1 MKGEVEMKLSELKE
15 SGHPKTLLSSFLY
28 FDVSFMIWV
37 LLGALGVYISQDF
50 GLSPAQKGFIVA
62 IPILAGSFFRIVL
75 GILTDRI
82 GPKNTAIMGM
92 SITTIPLLWG
102 FLAGKTLTELYA
114 IGILLGVA
122 GASFAVALPMASRWY
137 PPHLQGVA
145 NGIAGAGNSGTLVAT
160 LFGPRLAESFG
171 WHAVMGMALIPL
183 TIVLIFF
190 IFMAKDAPTQ
200 PKPQPLKGY
209 LKAFTHKDTWLFCFL
224 YGVTFG
230 GFVGLSSFLSIFYV
244 DEYGLSKVQAG
255 DFVTLCVAAGSFFR
269 PVGGLIADRIGG
281 ARLLS
286 YLFIGVSI
294 CMVGVSQFPP
304 FTFVTAL
311 LFIGMMFLGMGNGA
325 VFQLVPQRFQKEMGM
340 LTGIVGAAGGLG
352 GFFLPTLLGLVK
364 GATGTYAAG
373 FIVFAVFA
381 LIAFVVLL
389 FASTAWRRNWEAS
402 GEAMK
407 I

>member
-1 MKGEVEMKLSELKE
+1 MKLSELKT
-15 SGHPKTLLSSFLY
+15 SGHPKTLISSFLY

-50 GLSPAQKGFIVA
+50 GLSPAEKGFIVA
-62 IPILAGSFFRIVL
+62 IPILAGSFFRIIL

-82 GPKNTAIMGM
+82 GPKKTALIGM
-92 SITTIPLLWG
+92 SITSVPLLWG
-102 FLAGKTLTELYA
+102 LLAGKTLTELYA
-114 IGILLGVA
+114 IGILLGVS

-145 NGIAGAGNSGTLVAT
+145 NGIAGAGNSGTLFAT

-171 WHAVMGMALIPL
+171 WHAVMGIALIPL
-183 TIVLIFF
+183 LSVLILF
-190 IFMAKDAPTQ
+190 IFMAKDSPTQ
-200 PKPQPLKGY
+200 PKPQPLMSY
-209 LKAFTHKDTWLFCFL
+209 LKAFKHRDTWLFSLL

-230 GFVGLSSFLSIFYV
+230 GFVGLSSFLSIFFV

-281 ARLLS
+281 VSILS
-286 YLFIGVSI
+286 YLFIGVSLT
-294 CMVGVSQFPP
+294 MLGVSQLPP
-304 FTFVTAL
+304 FMVVTTL
-311 LFIGMMFLGMGNGA
+311 LFIGMMCLGMGNGA

-340 LTGIVGAAGGLG
+340 LTGIIGAAGGIG

-373 FIVFAVFA
+373 FITFAAFA
-381 LIAFVVLL
+381 LIAFGVLL
-389 FASTAWRRNWEAS
+389 FASIAWRKNWNARREAV
-402 GEAMK
+402 K

>member
-1 MKGEVEMKLSELKE
+1 MKLSELKT
-15 SGHPKTLLSSFLY
+15 SGHPKTLISSFLY

-50 GLSPAQKGFIVA
+50 GLSPAEKGFIVA
-62 IPILAGSFFRIVL
+62 IPILAGSLFRIIL

-82 GPKNTAIMGM
+82 GPKKTGIIGM
-92 SITTIPLLWG
+92 SITTVPLLWG
-102 FLAGKTLTELYA
+102 LLAGKTLTELYA
-114 IGILLGVA
+114 IGILLGIA

-145 NGIAGAGNSGTLVAT
+145 NGIAGAGNSGTLFAT
-160 LFGPRLAESFG
+160 LFGPRLAENFG
-171 WHAVMGMALIPL
+171 WHAVMGLALVPL
-183 TIVLIFF
+183 TIVLIVF

-200 PKPQPLKGY
+200 PKPQPLVNY
-209 LKAFTHKDTWLFCFL
+209 LKAFSHKDTWLFCLL

-230 GFVGLSSFLSIFYV
+230 GFVGLSSFLSIFFV
-244 DEYGLSKVQAG
+244 DEYGLSKVEAG

-281 ARLLS
+281 VRILS
-286 YLFIGVSI
+286 YLFIGVSLT
-294 CMVGVSQFPP
+294 MLGVSQFPP
-304 FTFVTAL
+304 FTLVTIL
-311 LFIGMMFLGMGNGA
+311 LFIGMMCLGMGNGA

-340 LTGIVGAAGGLG
+340 LTGIIGAAGGIG

-373 FIVFAVFA
+373 FITFAAFA
-381 LIAFVVLL
+381 LIAFGVLL
-389 FASTAWRRNWEAS
+389 FASIAWRKNWNARREAV
-402 GEAMK
+402 K

>member
-1 MKGEVEMKLSELKE
+1 MKLSELKT
-15 SGHPKTLLSSFLY
+15 SGHPKTLISSFLY

-50 GLSPAQKGFIVA
+50 GLSPAEKGFIVA
-62 IPILAGSFFRIVL
+62 IPILAGSFFRIIL

-82 GPKNTAIMGM
+82 GPKKTALIGM
-92 SITTIPLLWG
+92 SITSVPLLWG
-102 FLAGKTLTELYA
+102 LLAGKTLTELYA
-114 IGILLGVA
+114 IGILLGVS

-145 NGIAGAGNSGTLVAT
+145 NGIAGAGNSGTLFAT

-171 WHAVMGMALIPL
+171 WHAVMGIALIPL
-183 TIVLIFF
+183 LSVLILF
-190 IFMAKDAPTQ
+190 IFMAKDSPTQ
-200 PKPQPLKGY
+200 PKPQPLMSY
-209 LKAFTHKDTWLFCFL
+209 LKAFKHRDTWLFSLL

-230 GFVGLSSFLSIFYV
+230 GFVGLSSFLSIFFV

-269 PVGGLIADRIGG
+269 PVGGFIADRIGG
-281 ARLLS
+281 VRLLS
-286 YLFIGVSI
+286 CLFIGVSLS
-294 CMVGVSQFPP
+294 MLGVSQFPP
-304 FTFVTAL
+304 FTLVTIL
-311 LFIGMMFLGMGNGA
+311 LFIGMMCLGMGNGA

-340 LTGIVGAAGGLG
+340 LTGIIGAAGGIG

-373 FIVFAVFA
+373 FITFAAFA
-381 LIAFVVLL
+381 LIAFGVLL
-389 FASTAWRRNWEAS
+389 FASIAWRKNWNARREAV
-402 GEAMK
+402 K